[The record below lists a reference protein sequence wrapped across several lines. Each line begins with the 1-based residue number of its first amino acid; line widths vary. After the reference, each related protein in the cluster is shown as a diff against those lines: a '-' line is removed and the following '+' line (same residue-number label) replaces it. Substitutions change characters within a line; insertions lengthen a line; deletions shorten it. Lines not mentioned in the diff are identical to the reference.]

1 VTPGNPQGSREQ
13 EVRETPMRAV
23 AGGPLLRAGA
33 LAAVGAVVLLVLA
46 VRTAVHGGSGG
57 ARFGLFLGAALC
69 VLSAAVVLRGLVR
82 LGPGEAVVVQLF
94 GRYLGTVREPGQWW
108 VNPSARRRT
117 MSTRIRTHETSVLK
131 VNDTEGV
138 PIEIAMAVSWKVDDT
153 ARAVFAVEEYE
164 SYVGSQCERALRRV
178 ASAHHYEPDGERG
191 RSLSTSAVA
200 IAGALLADLAGRV
213 EPAGVTVLECEIV
226 WLAYAAEIAQA
237 MLRRQQAA
245 AVVTAR
251 QHIVEGAVGMVE
263 LALERLGDRHV
274 VDLDEERKA
283 TMVSNLMVVL
293 CSDHPT
299 QPMVNTG
306 SLYL

>member
-1 VTPGNPQGSREQ
+1 L
-13 EVRETPMRAV
+13 AV
-23 AGGPLLRAGA
+23 AAAGG
-33 LAAVGAVVLLVLA
+33 
-46 VRTAVHGGSGG
+46 
-57 ARFGLFLGAALC
+57 
-69 VLSAAVVLRGLVR
+69 LRGLTR

-108 VNPSARRRT
+108 VNPQAKRRKV
-117 MSTRIRTHETSVLK
+117 STRVRTHETAVLK

-138 PIEIAMAVSWKVDDT
+138 PIEIAMAVSWQVNDT
-153 ARAVFAVEEYE
+153 AKALFAVEDYQA
-164 SYVGSQCERALRRV
+164 YVRSQCERALRQV
-178 ASAHHYEPDGERG
+178 AADYPYEPDGEG
-191 RSLSTSAVA
+191 GKSLSTSAA
-200 IAGALLADLAGRV
+200 MISDELLAEVAGRV
-213 EPAGVTVLECEIV
+213 EPAGIAVVECQLVRI
-226 WLAYAAEIAQA
+226 AYAAEIAQA

-245 AVVTAR
+245 AVVAAR

-263 LALERLGDRHV
+263 LALQRLGDRHV

-299 QPMVNTG
+299 QPMVNAG